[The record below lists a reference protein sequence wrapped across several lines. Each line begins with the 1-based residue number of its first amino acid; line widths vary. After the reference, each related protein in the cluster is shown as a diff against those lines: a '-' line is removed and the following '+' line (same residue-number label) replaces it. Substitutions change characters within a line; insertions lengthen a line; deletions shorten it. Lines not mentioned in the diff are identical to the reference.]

1 MFLET
6 LSCCYLYLC
15 ALQTA
20 KEEEEKSFLCIEAG
34 ALHCLRLDPSSRN
47 KKIEKK
53 KTLTFAQK
61 WILLVEL
68 GTLES
73 SYLKWHPFLS
83 AHRDAFSHSNSG
95 APYACRR
102 LHH

>member
-53 KTLTFAQK
+53 NFNACTEVDSTRRAGN
-61 WILLVEL
+61 L
-68 GTLES
+68 GD
-73 SYLKWHPFLS
+73 LKFKVAPF
-83 AHRDAFSHSNSG
+83 
-95 APYACRR
+95 PVCP
-102 LHH
+102 